1 MWKFRVNLARPA
13 ACGLIAL
20 LVLSR
25 SGVVCG
31 GDVRPQDVIG
41 SIARGRSFLLR
52 SQRPDGSWDVTIR
65 KESQA
70 IAITSFVLQGLISTG
85 MSPSDPEISRGLDWL
100 RDPKRNP
107 KRTHEI
113 ALMIEAFAAARDG
126 DRDHALLADLVRRL
140 ESSEVHG
147 ANDGSWSFAGGQEGT
162 PESGTAHFAAL
173 ALFEAQELGV
183 SIDPRHW
190 KAAREHWL
198 GRQNPDGGW
207 GSSRSSGGITAA
219 GIAYVAVTSDL
230 LRDGEPEVDSDGRPL
245 CCLELQRDEAIE
257 RACRWL
263 GNNFTVSHNPNRDS
277 TGWLYYLYGLERVGR
292 LTGQRFFTN
301 ARGTKRDWYREGC
314 EALLLR
320 QDQLTGS
327 WTGTPEVLEDEPVL
341 ATSYALHFLSRGL
354 APVLINKLDLGNS
367 PGEQTSAEWDQHP
380 HDVKNLMQFITA
392 RPHWPRQLSWQSL
405 ELSNAGVS
413 DLLQAPIAF
422 LHGSAAPQLGP
433 PEIETLRAYLH
444 QGGFLFAVRGCG
456 SSGFDEGF
464 RDLVRRLD
472 LSSGV
477 TLRRLEGSHPVYR
490 SEYPLIDPATGNSLV
505 ELWGVEADCR
515 TCIIYAPEDCS
526 CLWDKWTSYP
536 RPHRLPATAEQIA
549 RAMQVGANV
558 VAYVTGREPVNKLE
572 QLERAAPPAGP
583 ETPSRDVLQIAR
595 VRHTGD
601 WDAAPNALRNLLTG
615 LNKVAG
621 VPVADSVA
629 NVSLGDRDLFR
640 FPILAMHG
648 RSHFTLKPD
657 EVANLRRYLEQG
669 GFLFADACC
678 SSAPFD
684 ASFRRL
690 MTELFPRETLRR
702 ISLKHEVFSTRI
714 AFDLQK
720 VQRHEPPGA
729 DSPEGEIRSAE
740 PFLEGLEIDGR
751 LVVIYSRDDLSC
763 ALSGRAL
770 TACPGYTQ
778 ESAIQIGINVILY
791 GLRE

>member
-1 MWKFRVNLARPA
+1 MMRPFY
-13 ACGLIAL
+13 GGFPHSPVGPTVFLLIAL
-20 LVLSR
+20 HAAALSAEIR
-25 SGVVCG
+25 ER
-31 GDVRPQDVIG
+31 DVTA
-41 SIARGRSFLLR
+41 SISRGRAFLLR
-52 SQRPDGSWDVTIR
+52 SQRPDGSWDVTVR

-70 IAITSFVLQGLISTG
+70 VAITSFVLQALLNSG
-85 MSPSDPEISRGLDWL
+85 MTPADPEIARGLDWL
-100 RDPKRNP
+100 RDPKRDP

-113 ALMIEAFAAARDG
+113 ALMIEAFAAAKDGERD
-126 DRDHALLADLVRRL
+126 RTRMADLVRRL
-140 ESSEVHG
+140 ESSDVRG
-147 ANDGSWSFAGGQEGT
+147 ANDGSWSFAGAQEGT
-162 PESGTAHFAAL
+162 AESGTAQFAAL

-183 SIDPRHW
+183 PVDPAHW

-207 GSSRSSGGITAA
+207 GGSRSSGGITAA

-245 CCLELQRDEAIE
+245 CCGEPQRDEAID

-263 GNNFTVSHNPNRDS
+263 GNNFTVRHNPNRDS
-277 TGWLYYLYGLERVGR
+277 AGWLYYLYGLERVGR
-292 LTGQRFFTN
+292 LTGQRFFVN

-354 APVLINKLDLGNS
+354 APVIINKLDLGTS
-367 PGEQTSAEWDQHP
+367 PGEPTTAEWNQHP
-380 HDVKNLMQFITA
+380 HDVKNLMQFMTS

-405 ELSNAGVS
+405 DLSNASVS

-433 PEIETLRAYLH
+433 SEIETLRDYLH
-444 QGGFLFAVRGCG
+444 RGGFLFAVRGCG
-456 SSGFDEGF
+456 SMAFDEGF
-464 RDLVRRLD
+464 RDLVRRLEP
-472 LSSGV
+472 SSGV

-490 SEYPLIDPATGNSLV
+490 SEYPLVDPATGNPLV

-515 TCIIYAPEDCS
+515 TCILYAPDDCS
-526 CLWDKWTSYP
+526 CLWDRWTSST
-536 RPHRLPATAEQIA
+536 RPHRLPATAEQIE
-549 RAMQVGANV
+549 RAMQIGSNV
-558 VAYVTGREPVNKLE
+558 VAYVTGREPVNRLE

-583 ETPSRDVLQIAR
+583 ETPARDVLQIAR

-648 RSHFTLKPD
+648 RSNFTLKSG
-657 EVANLRRYLEQG
+657 EVAQLRRYLEQG

-702 ISLKHEVFSTRI
+702 IPLKHEVFSTRI

-720 VQRHEPPGA
+720 VQRHETAGA
-729 DSPEGEIRSAE
+729 ETPEGEIRSEE

-751 LVVIYSRDDLSC
+751 LVVIYSQDDLSC

-770 TACPGYTQ
+770 AACPGYTQ